1 MRVLCTHL
9 WPPVFWCLWQ
19 CSWQRWWSA
28 CWSSPTRSCPS
39 VTPAGQRRRKKKG
52 CFSLLMGGRRGT
64 TRYELMPISA
74 WLSLTHKQA
83 AVPTWGQVLA
93 TTKHLLCTSTHA
105 QCPLLELLAH
115 VNTCA
120 GYSPTN
126 QPDRQN
132 FDYSNISV
140 IRTLEVIIIDSKSH
154 ALTGFECAMKL
165 KVCMVKS
172 LSP

>member
-1 MRVLCTHL
+1 MRILCTHL

-19 CSWQRWWSA
+19 YSWQRWWSA

-52 CFSLLMGGRRGT
+52 SFSLLMGGRRGT

-74 WLSLTHKQA
+74 WLSLTHKPA

-93 TTKHLLCTSTHA
+93 TTKHLLCANTHA

-115 VNTCA
+115 VDMCA

-140 IRTLEVIIIDSKSH
+140 IRTLEVIIIDCKSH